1 MSYALAGH
9 GFTGAGFGPHG
20 MAGGMGFG
28 LGFLNLLGTILF
40 FIVLATLIRGFIH
53 GRRYRMGGWGGWSS
67 RGHQQRATGNDEA
80 LNTARERFAK
90 GEINADEFASLKEE
104 LAGNQAEQ
112 ASTSRPSGMGFGPFS
127 GWGRERA
134 LDIARMRLAKG
145 EITAEEFATVK
156 KTLEA

>member
-1 MSYALAGH
+1 MSYALVGH

-40 FIVLATLIRGFIH
+40 FIVLATLIRGIIH
-53 GRRYRMGGWGGWSS
+53 GRRYRMGGWGGWSN
-67 RGHQQRATGNDEA
+67 RGHQQRTQGSDDA

-90 GEINADEFASLKEE
+90 GDISADEFASLKED
-104 LAGNQAEQ
+104 LAGSQAEQ
-112 ASTSRPSGMGFGPFS
+112 TSPSRPVGMGFGPFG

>member
-1 MSYALAGH
+1 
-9 GFTGAGFGPHG
+9 
-20 MAGGMGFG
+20 
-28 LGFLNLLGTILF
+28 
-40 FIVLATLIRGFIH
+40 
-53 GRRYRMGGWGGWSS
+53 
-67 RGHQQRATGNDEA
+67 QRATGNDEA